1 MIRRLAWTDV
11 ALEAVP
17 TPKGEMTLHRSL
29 TSGLCRRAGDPA
41 GTFWGVG
48 DRGPNIKPKDAV
60 KRYGLDHLA
69 PLAALEGAKV
79 MPAPQVG
86 PALARFR
93 LVGERVELEAVMPL
107 HAGDGTPLNGLPPPE
122 LAGAETEPA
131 FALDGTPLPSSP
143 DGADSEGI
151 AARADGLFWIAE
163 EYGPSLLLVDA
174 TGLIHRRLIPEGS
187 AARYAASHVPVIEAL
202 PALAA
207 ARKLNRGFEALA
219 TSPDGAMLYVAF
231 QSPLAHPDRA
241 AHVAG
246 DVVRIWALAAEDGAV
261 QAEYAYPLD
270 PPESFQ
276 RDCAAG
282 PVAKGDVKVSE
293 LTALGDGSLL
303 VLERVTLSTHIY
315 QVRLGEPVPREF
327 LNPARRPTLEQL
339 GQHGGLPL
347 LTKRRVFSSDACP
360 QLCGDLEGLIVL
372 DDGSLLLSNDSDY
385 GTEGAVTQVWRVP
398 CQFTGIIDSDLG
410 ITPVERFDPA
420 HHDQPANQ
428 ADHHS

>member
-1 MIRRLAWTDV
+1 MFHPTRLAWTDV
-11 ALEAVP
+11 ALECVP
-17 TPKGEMTLHRSL
+17 TPKGEMVLHRSL

-107 HAGDGTPLNGLPPPE
+107 HAADGTALNGLPPPE
-122 LAGAETEPA
+122 LEGAETEPA
-131 FALDGTPLPSSP
+131 FALDGSPLPSSP

-151 AARADGLFWIAE
+151 AARSDGLFWIAE
-163 EYGPSLLLVDA
+163 EYGPSLLLVDE
-174 TGLIHRRLIPEGS
+174 TGLVHRRLIPEGS
-187 AARYAASHVPVIEAL
+187 AARYAGSCLPVIEAL

-219 TSPDGAMLYVAF
+219 MSPYGTTLYVAF

-241 AHVAG
+241 AHDHG
-246 DVVRIWALAAEDGAV
+246 DVVRIWALDATSGAFRS
-261 QAEYAYPLD
+261 EYAYPLD
-270 PPESFQ
+270 PPESFH
-276 RDCAAG
+276 RDCAEG
-282 PVAKGDVKVSE
+282 PVAKSDIKVSE
-293 LTALGDGSLL
+293 LTALDDGSLL

-315 QVRLGEPVPREF
+315 RVGLSEPLPAQF
-327 LNPARRPTLEQL
+327 LDPAHRPTLEQL
-339 GQHGGLPL
+339 GQGGVPL
-347 LTKRRVFSSDACP
+347 LSKARVFSSDDHP
-360 QLCGDLEGLIVL
+360 ELCSDLEGLIVL
-372 DDGSLLLSNDSDY
+372 EDGSLLLSNDSDY
-385 GTEGAVTQVWRVP
+385 GTEGAVTQFWRVSP
-398 CQFTGIIDSDLG
+398 
-410 ITPVERFDPA
+410 
-420 HHDQPANQ
+420 
-428 ADHHS
+428 

>member
-1 MIRRLAWTDV
+1 MIHRLTWTDLP
-11 ALEAVP
+11 LERVR
-17 TPKGEMTLHRSL
+17 TPKGEMALHRSL

-69 PLAALEGAKV
+69 PLTKQEGAKV
-79 MPAPQVG
+79 MPTPEVG

-107 HAGDGTPLNGLPPPE
+107 HAADGTSLNGLPPPE

-131 FALDGTPLPSSP
+131 FALDGSPLPSSP

-151 AARADGLFWIAE
+151 AARSDGLFWIAE
-163 EYGPSLLLVDA
+163 EYGPSLLLVDE
-174 TGLIHRRLIPEGS
+174 TGLVHRRLIPQGS
-187 AARYAASHVPVIEAL
+187 AARYAGSRVPVVEAL

-219 TSPDGAMLYVAF
+219 TSPDGATLYAAF

-241 AHVAG
+241 AHDAG
-246 DVVRIWALAAEDGAV
+246 DVLRIWALDAESAAF

-270 PPESFQ
+270 PPESFR
-276 RDCAAG
+276 RDCAEG
-282 PVAKGDVKVSE
+282 PVAKSDVKVSE
-293 LTALGDGSLL
+293 LAALEDGSLL

-315 QVRLGEPVPREF
+315 RVILGEALPTQF
-327 LNPARRPTLEQL
+327 LDPAHRPTLEQL
-339 GQHGGLPL
+339 GQGGVTLLP
-347 LTKRRVFSSDACP
+347 KVRVFSSDDHP
-360 QLCGDLEGLIVL
+360 EVCGDLEGLIML
-372 DDGSLLLSNDSDY
+372 EDGSLLLSNDSDY
-385 GTEGAVTQVWRVP
+385 GTEGAVTQFWRVRP
-398 CQFTGIIDSDLG
+398 NVLLD
-410 ITPVERFDPA
+410 E
-420 HHDQPANQ
+420 
-428 ADHHS
+428 

>member
-1 MIRRLAWTDV
+1 MIRRLAWTDL
-11 ALEAVP
+11 ALESVS
-17 TPKGEMTLHRSL
+17 TPKGEMALHRSL

-60 KRYGLDHLA
+60 SRYGLDHLA

-79 MPAPQVG
+79 MPTPAVG

-107 HAGDGTPLNGLPPPE
+107 HSSDGMALNGLPPPE
-122 LAGAETEPA
+122 LEGAETEPA
-131 FALDGTPLPSSP
+131 FALDGSPLPSSP

-151 AARADGLFWIAE
+151 AARSDGMFWIAE
-163 EYGPSLLLVDA
+163 EYGPSLLLVDE
-174 TGLIHRRLIPEGS
+174 TGLVHSRLIPEGS
-187 AARYAASHVPVIEAL
+187 AARYAGARVALVEAL

-219 TSPDGAMLYVAF
+219 MSPDGTTLYAAF

-241 AHVAG
+241 AHDHG
-246 DVVRIWALAAEDGAV
+246 DVVRIWALDADSAAFR
-261 QAEYAYPLD
+261 AEYAYPLD
-270 PPESFQ
+270 PPESFR

-293 LTALGDGSLL
+293 LAALDDGSLL

-315 QVRLGEPVPREF
+315 RVTLGEALPAAF
-327 LNPARRPTLEQL
+327 LDPAHRPTLEQL
-339 GQHGGLPL
+339 GQGGVHL
-347 LTKRRVFSSDACP
+347 LSKVRVFSSDDHPEVCS
-360 QLCGDLEGLIVL
+360 DLEGLIVL
-372 DDGSLLLSNDSDY
+372 GDGSMLLSNDSDY
-385 GTEGAVTQVWRVP
+385 GTEGAVTQFWLVP
-398 CQFTGIIDSDLG
+398 GNM
-410 ITPVERFDPA
+410 P
-420 HHDQPANQ
+420 N
-428 ADHHS
+428 